1 MILARQQAGEAEVVA
16 ARTHSGEVAPA
27 DRERPATGG
36 PGPSEAALVGFLA
49 AAAAV
54 TVLVLVRRGD
64 LRSAA
69 LRAREP
75 GLRVLTGAQLL
86 AGAATVWLA
95 WALGGSLGRL
105 VVVGRAG
112 ADANGGAAALTL
124 REHGAIALCAYA
136 AGLGAAAA
144 LWWATRDRAPGVS
157 ARPRWTDAPFGV
169 GALLLALPAVIVTG
183 AVSQWAWVAMGGAP
197 PEGAAHTTLALLF
210 EKGEPIGNVWWW
222 VAVAGA
228 AVGAPLLEELIY
240 RGLLQGAAV
249 RAFGRPWAAIVL
261 TSAVFTVVH
270 LGAAPP
276 YALPTLFVLGVAL
289 GVAMERT
296 GRLGVCVAMHAGFNI
311 VNLAAAWLG
320 A

>member
-1 MILARQQAGEAEVVA
+1 MTLARQRAGEAEVVA
-16 ARTHSGEVAPA
+16 ARTRSGEAAPA
-27 DRERPATGG
+27 GDAHPAGG
-36 PGPSEAALVGFLA
+36 APGPSEAALVGFLA

-64 LRSAA
+64 LRSVA

-75 GLRVLTGAQLL
+75 RLRVLTGAQLL
-86 AGAATVWLA
+86 AGAASVWLA
-95 WALGGSLGRL
+95 WALGGSIGRAI
-105 VVVGRAG
+105 VVGKPGASAG
-112 ADANGGAAALTL
+112 AGALTL

-144 LWWATRDRAPGVS
+144 LWWATRDRAPAVS
-157 ARPRWTDAPFGV
+157 ARPRWTDAPLGV
-169 GALLLALPAVIVTG
+169 GALLLALPAVVVTG

-210 EKGEPIGNVWWW
+210 ERGEPIGNIWWW
-222 VAVAGA
+222 VAVASA
-228 AVGAPLLEELIY
+228 AVGAPLLEEIIY

-249 RAFGRPWAAIVL
+249 RAIGRPWAAIVL